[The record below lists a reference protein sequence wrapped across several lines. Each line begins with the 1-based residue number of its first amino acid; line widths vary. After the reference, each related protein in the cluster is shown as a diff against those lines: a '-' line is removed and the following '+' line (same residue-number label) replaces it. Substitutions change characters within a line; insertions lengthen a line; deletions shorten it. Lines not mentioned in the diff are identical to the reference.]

1 MDVTQDTGVSVVTT
15 IIFVIFALEWILN
28 SIVRD
33 TYRFGFAWY
42 ASSVFAC
49 VYVCLYVCVC
59 VWLCVR
65 VREFVQTAVCT
76 LCFTIFVHVSS
87 DGASPAHSVFS
98 LSMRTCVM
106 MRLVCMA
113 GRQAA

>member
-42 ASSVFAC
+42 AN
-49 VYVCLYVCVC
+49 
-59 VWLCVR
+59 CVR
-65 VREFVQTAVCT
+65 VRVRVRVCRRLWYVLFHA
-76 LCFTIFVHVSS
+76 LCPHFF
-87 DGASPAHSVFS
+87 
-98 LSMRTCVM
+98 
-106 MRLVCMA
+106 
-113 GRQAA
+113 